1 MADTKDFQDFI
12 DAYPE
17 KISPEFLPEETLKRI
32 AEEIDKP
39 YAEFLREHGI
49 AGYDNGFIWSVN
61 PYEFTKVIASWE
73 LNEKTDY
80 VIARTAFGDLFVWT
94 GSGVMAMH
102 VNYNRTTP
110 LTSSIVNL
118 YELVLTDRSI
128 SGDLLF
134 ADIYDKVLKRLGPV
148 KHDECYGFF
157 PAVPLGGP
165 EDSNNLQITPLI
177 PYLVMLAQAHE

>member
-1 MADTKDFQDFI
+1 MADMKDFQAFTDT
-12 DAYPE
+12 YPE

-61 PYEFTKVIASWE
+61 PYEFTEVIASWG
-73 LNEKTDY
+73 LNEKTDH
-80 VIARTAFGDLFVWT
+80 VIARTAFGDLFVSS
-94 GSGVMAMH
+94 GSGVMVMH

-110 LTSSIVNL
+110 LTTSAVYL
-118 YELVLTDRSI
+118 YELILTDRSI

-134 ADIYDKVLKRLGPV
+134 ANIYDEALKKLGPV
-148 KHDECYGFF
+148 KHDECYGFV

-165 EDSNNLQITPLI
+165 EDVNNLQITQMY
-177 PYLVMLAQAHE
+177 PYLEMLAQAHE